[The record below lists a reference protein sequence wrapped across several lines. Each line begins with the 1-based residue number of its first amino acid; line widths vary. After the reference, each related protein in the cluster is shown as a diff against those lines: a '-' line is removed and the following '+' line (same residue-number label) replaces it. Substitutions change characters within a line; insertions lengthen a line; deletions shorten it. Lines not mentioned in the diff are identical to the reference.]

1 MCQRY
6 PLLMKGLLLVLLALG
21 TACSSRQPAGDLP
34 RTARQELELGLKL
47 TRQHQHAAALQQFR
61 KAYRRAPGHP
71 PLMLNQGLAHSQ
83 LQQHGAAAG
92 WLNAWLATGL
102 ASPQRGAIEQQY
114 RREKE
119 AAKASATPLLQQ
131 VIRTIFLQLPDT
143 ADEILAR
150 QVTRLA
156 HDMAAAGDI
165 YGALKLLSECERL
178 LANEARPR
186 GWLPTARD
194 QSWEAYALTLA
205 LTRQLLPADQA
216 RNNIGN
222 ERQRHSF
229 WTRLA
234 KAPDQ
239 AYRHLPAPLGNGQD
253 WLRPLA
259 AHHATPPLSATTSP
273 PRPPLR
279 ERSRQLAEA
288 MARAEQ
294 QLATILN
301 HTMATG
307 TPDSTAAVATT
318 YNLLLFLVE
327 ASAAE
332 RHTAAP

>member
-1 MCQRY
+1 MYQRSS
-6 PLLMKGLLLVLLALG
+6 LLLKALLLVLLALG

-34 RTARQELELGLKL
+34 RTARQELEQGLKL
-47 TRQHQHAAALQQFR
+47 TRQHQHAAALQQFQ

-102 ASPQRGAIEQQY
+102 ASPQRGAIEQQF

-131 VIRTIFLQLPDT
+131 TIRDTFRQLPDSSNET
-143 ADEILAR
+143 LAR

-178 LANEARPR
+178 LAAQARPR
-186 GWLPTARD
+186 AWLQAARD
-194 QSWEAYALTLA
+194 QSWEAYALTLV
-205 LTRQLLPADQA
+205 LTRQLQPAEQA
-216 RNNIGN
+216 RSNIDN

-229 WTRLA
+229 WARVA

-239 AYRHLPAPLGNGQD
+239 AYRHLPSPLNTGQE

-259 AHHATPPLSATTSP
+259 AQQATPPLTVTNHP

-294 QLATILN
+294 QLTAVPGNSAIGDPAG
-301 HTMATG
+301 H
-307 TPDSTAAVATT
+307 AAVANT
-318 YNLLLFLVE
+318 YNLLLFLIE

-332 RHTAAP
+332 RHTASP

>member
-1 MCQRY
+1 MCPR
-6 PLLMKGLLLVLLALG
+6 PSLLLKSLLLALLALG
-21 TACSSRQPAGDLP
+21 SACSSRQPAGDLP
-34 RTARQELELGLKL
+34 RTARQELEQGLKL
-47 TRQHQHAAALQQFR
+47 TRQHQHAAALQQFQ

-71 PLMLNQGLAHSQ
+71 PLLLNQGLAHSQ

-92 WLNAWLATGL
+92 WFNAWLATGL
-102 ASPQRGAIEQQY
+102 ASPQRGAIEQQF

-131 VIRTIFLQLPDT
+131 AIHDLFRQLPDSR
-143 ADEILAR
+143 DETLAR
-150 QVTRLA
+150 QASRLA
-156 HDMAAAGDI
+156 HDMAAAGDV

-178 LANEARPR
+178 LAAQARPR
-186 GWLPTARD
+186 AWLQTARD

-205 LTRQLLPADQA
+205 LTRQLLPAEQA
-216 RNNIGN
+216 RSNIDN

-229 WTRLA
+229 WARLA

-239 AYRHLPAPLGNGQD
+239 AYRHLPAPLNTGQD

-259 AHHATPPLSATTSP
+259 AQHATPPLTATASP

-294 QLATILN
+294 QLA
-301 HTMATG
+301 ATHR
-307 TPDSTAAVATT
+307 STVTTSDPAAVANT
-318 YNLLLFLVE
+318 YNLLLFLIE

-332 RHTAAP
+332 RHTASP